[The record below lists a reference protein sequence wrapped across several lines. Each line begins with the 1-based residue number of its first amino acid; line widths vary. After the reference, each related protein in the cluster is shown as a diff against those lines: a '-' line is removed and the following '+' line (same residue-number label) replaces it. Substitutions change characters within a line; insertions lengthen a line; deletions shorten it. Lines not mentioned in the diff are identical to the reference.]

1 MILVKNLI
9 ILKMNYIKYI
19 FLMLFVT
26 SCLYKNQKI
35 QENDIKSIIES
46 IQEDP
51 NNWKGIVVDSNLSDL
66 NIFFKSDSNIDL
78 IVDFFTHVKISKFNV
93 SNIKTYYLQPNNKKQ
108 IDVELSRN
116 NNEFNINFIFD
127 YDEASNK
134 WILVN
139 LKSKSKILEKF
150 Q

>member
-134 WILVN
+134 WKLVN

>member
-51 NNWKGIVVDSNLSDL
+51 NNWKGIVVDPNLSDL

-78 IVDFFTHVKISKFNV
+78 IVDFFTHIKISKFNV

-134 WILVN
+134 WKLVN

>member
-1 MILVKNLI
+1 
-9 ILKMNYIKYI
+9 LKMNYIKYI